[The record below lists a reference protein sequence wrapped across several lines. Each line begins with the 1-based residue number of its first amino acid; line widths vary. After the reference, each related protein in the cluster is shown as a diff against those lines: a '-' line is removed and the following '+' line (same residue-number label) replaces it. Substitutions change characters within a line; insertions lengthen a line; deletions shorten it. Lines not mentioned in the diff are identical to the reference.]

1 MPVTASSTAGTY
13 TYSLSCVDAS
23 GTGTGTTSVSVGP
36 VPAPTVNLIVTP
48 STVQPGQVATL
59 VWSSTNATSCTASG
73 GDTTDGWSGAEK
85 TSGTFIVTAP
95 TVTGQYSYILTCT
108 GPQNLTGAGTAI
120 LTVSTS
126 ATPTVTLT
134 ATPTS
139 VAVGG
144 SSDLTWSSTNVQ
156 NCTASSTN
164 PDGSAGTTFSG
175 KEGLSSTGTGLTVGP
190 FATAG
195 VYNYTLACG
204 GTDGTAS
211 ASATVVVGTPPS
223 PTVTLTVKPTSIQ
236 PGQSATI
243 TWTSTNATSCT
254 ASGSWSGGET
264 LTGTASTGTLTTAG
278 AYSYTLT
285 CEGPSGSAAASGLLT
300 VSGASVVDAC
310 GVGQPTTALLATS
323 YVATP
328 ASSGLCLLCSVGQPQ
343 NVVTPGASGTL
354 LTKPFSVLNTTVDL
368 LGAESLLVG
377 PSLTNTTPTV
387 FPAGRKAGFI
397 VAAPDE
403 VLTAN
408 LITGFTVTTFLAG
421 VQQDSAQLG
430 GTGSSGLLGLLNLD
444 LLTLPI
450 GNVPGGYAFL
460 TTTKPF
466 DSVLISNGGLL
477 SVIGQLDVYQA
488 CITNQ

>member
-1 MPVTASSTAGTY
+1 M
-13 TYSLSCVDAS
+13 DAS

-36 VPAPTVNLIVTP
+36 VPAPTVNITVTP
-48 STVQPGQVATL
+48 STVQPGQVAAL
-59 VWSSTNATSCTASG
+59 LWSSTNATSCTASG
-73 GDTTDGWSGAEK
+73 GDGKDGWSGAEA
-85 TSGTFIVTAP
+85 TSGTFNVTAP
-95 TVTGQYSYILTCT
+95 ATTGAYSYILTCT
-108 GPQNLTGAGTAI
+108 GPKGLTGAGTAV
-120 LTVSTS
+120 LTVSTGV
-126 ATPTVTLT
+126 TPTVSLT
-134 ATPTS
+134 ATPST
-139 VAVGG
+139 VAVNGT
-144 SSDLTWSSTNVQ
+144 STLTWSSTNVS

-164 PDGSAGTTFSG
+164 PDGSAGTTFTG
-175 KEGLSSTGTGLTVGP
+175 PETTESTTGLPIGP
-190 FATAG
+190 FTTAG

-204 GTDGTAS
+204 GTNGTAS
-211 ASATVVVGTPPS
+211 ASAYVVVGTPPS

-243 TWTSTNATSCT
+243 TWSSTNATSCA
-254 ASGSWSGGET
+254 ASGSWSGAET
-264 LTGTASTGTLTTAG
+264 LSGTASTGELTTAG

-285 CEGPSGSAAASGLLT
+285 CSGPSGSAAASGLLI

-328 ASSGLCLLCSVGQPQ
+328 ASSGVCLLCSVGQPQ

-377 PSLTNTTPTV
+377 ASATNTTPTV
-387 FPAGRKAGFI
+387 FPAGRKAGFV
-397 VAAPDE
+397 VAAPNE

-421 VQQDSAQLG
+421 TQQDSAQLG

-450 GNVPGGYAFL
+450 GNVPGGYAYL

-488 CITNQ
+488 CVTNQ